1 MRHCA
6 AFLKVISPRCSP
18 SISFRASLAAAAVV
32 LTSVSLAAQSPAIVH
47 AAEQPARDRLKAA
60 TIEKLDR
67 YMAQYEPQLSALVA
81 DEVFRQ
87 ATSPL
92 SSNDLRPYITR
103 RLDSEVAFARLP
115 DEVNWIGFRRVMKVD
130 GVAVAHTG
138 PALAALLSLGP
149 TDRLA
154 QAQLLV
160 MQSSEHNLGLPR
172 TINLPNL
179 PLELLQQKYRQ
190 RFAVTIEDSDRI
202 RGRTVL
208 GLMFAELAPPSIVSM
223 GTRNELLSRMR
234 VWVDTSSGAILRAR
248 IRLTANGLSDEP
260 EFFVEF
266 EEHKA
271 LGLLV
276 PTRMDEVFLIA
287 GSAPGKGRATYS
299 NFRRFQTSA
308 RIVPQ

>member
-6 AFLKVISPRCSP
+6 AFLRVISPRCSP

-32 LTSVSLAAQSPAIVH
+32 LTSVSLAAQSPAVVR
-47 AAEQPARDRLKAA
+47 AADQPARDRLKAA

-92 SSNDLRPYITR
+92 SSTDLRPYITR

-149 TDRLA
+149 TDRRA
-154 QAQLLV
+154 QAQ
-160 MQSSEHNLGLPR
+160 
-172 TINLPNL
+172 
-179 PLELLQQKYRQ
+179 
-190 RFAVTIEDSDRI
+190 
-202 RGRTVL
+202 
-208 GLMFAELAPPSIVSM
+208 
-223 GTRNELLSRMR
+223 
-234 VWVDTSSGAILRAR
+234 
-248 IRLTANGLSDEP
+248 
-260 EFFVEF
+260 
-266 EEHKA
+266 HKA